1 VPTDAADGLQ
11 QTLLTLTPEQRMR
24 VAPYEVQRGDTLASI
39 AKQSDTTAE
48 LLRHLNNF
56 DVNEKPV
63 IGSTLM
69 VPSAAIDLPEK
80 ALRAAAL
87 VDRPQRAGRRSSRH
101 GMHVVRRGDTLYG
114 IAHRL
119 GTDVNTLAR
128 LNNMD
133 VSDPLRAGQRL
144 VISDKA
150 ARTRSSASHGTSNS
164 SAAPPAGRQIT
175 YTVRPGDTLYGI
187 ARLLQ
192 VTLHDLLGWNDMTA
206 GSSIR
211 PGQKLVAFVSSHG

>member
-1 VPTDAADGLQ
+1 
-11 QTLLTLTPEQRMR
+11 
-24 VAPYEVQRGDTLASI
+24 
-39 AKQSDTTAE
+39 
-48 LLRHLNNF
+48 
-56 DVNEKPV
+56 
-63 IGSTLM
+63 
-69 VPSAAIDLPEK
+69 
-80 ALRAAAL
+80 
-87 VDRPQRAGRRSSRH
+87 
-101 GMHVVRRGDTLYG
+101 VRRGDTLYG